1 MNWLIDT
8 NVISETKRR
17 RPSENVLEW
26 IRSSQ
31 LSQLFT
37 SKMNLAELAYGASTV
52 SDILKRRDLEHW
64 IETIVRPW
72 FAGRIFEIDE
82 NILLRWRI
90 ITRDRELAR
99 EPSPGVDLLIA
110 AVAQEH
116 QLGIVTRDTV
126 PFVACGL
133 PVLNPWTG
141 ERFNGA

>member
-1 MNWLIDT
+1 MNWLVDT

-26 IRSSQ
+26 IKGSQ

-37 SKMNLAELAYGASTV
+37 SKMNLAELAYGAGTV

-90 ITRDRELAR
+90 ITRERELAR

-116 QLGIVTRDTV
+116 QLGIVTRDIV

>member
-1 MNWLIDT
+1 MNWLVDT
-8 NVISETKRR
+8 NVISETKKRL
-17 RPSENVLEW
+17 PSEPVVDW
-26 IRSSQ
+26 IKTSQ

-37 SKMNLAELAYGASTV
+37 STMNLAELAYGANKV
-52 SDILKRRDLEHW
+52 LDILKKRDLERW

-72 FAGRIFEIDE
+72 FAGRVLEIDE
-82 NILLRWRI
+82 NVLLRWRI

-116 QLGIVTRDTV
+116 QLGVATRDV
-126 PFVACGL
+126 APFVVCGL

-141 ERFNGA
+141 DRYNGA

>member
-37 SKMNLAELAYGASTV
+37 SKMNLTELAYGASTV

-90 ITRDRELAR
+90 ITRERELAR

-133 PVLNPWTG
+133 PVLNPWTS

>member
-90 ITRDRELAR
+90 ITRERELAR

-133 PVLNPWTG
+133 PVLNPWTS

>member
-1 MNWLIDT
+1 MNWLVDT
-8 NVISETKRR
+8 NVISETKKRQ
-17 RPSENVLEW
+17 PSENVIEW
-26 IRSSQ
+26 IRGRQ

-37 SKMNLAELAYGASTV
+37 SKMNLAELAYGANKV

-72 FAGRIFEIDE
+72 FAGRMFEIDE

-90 ITRDRELAR
+90 ITRERELAR

-116 QLGIVTRDTV
+116 QLGIVTRDTA

>member
-1 MNWLIDT
+1 MNWLVDT

-90 ITRDRELAR
+90 ITRERELAR

-116 QLGIVTRDTV
+116 QLGIVTRDIT